1 MRPDQFTVLD
11 DAPPATT
18 VDAPEPARGFWAGRS
33 SLVVASLIL
42 ALALYLTAGI
52 TTMEIPEGAK
62 TPGPTFF
69 PIILAICAYVL
80 AGLLAV
86 QALRTPEAP
95 ETAQEQ
101 IEVTGRT
108 HRTHSDWKALGTT
121 LGAFLA
127 FSLLLVPVG
136 WILAAALLFWLIS
149 WALGSKRPLFDAGL
163 SLVFASA
170 IQVAFSAGLGLNL
183 PPGLL
188 EGIL

>member
-1 MRPDQFTVLD
+1 MRPDQFTVLE
-11 DAPPATT
+11 DAPPATP
-18 VDAPEPARGFWAGRS
+18 VDAPAPARGFWAGRS
-33 SLVVASLIL
+33 SLVMSALIL
-42 ALALYLTAGI
+42 SLAIYLTVGI

-69 PIILAICAYVL
+69 PIILAVCAYVL

-86 QALRTPEAP
+86 QALRTPEVADSG
-95 ETAQEQ
+95 QEQ

-121 LGAFLA
+121 LAAFLA

-149 WALGSKRPLFDAGL
+149 WALGSKRPVFDLGL
-163 SLVFASA
+163 SLVFSSA
-170 IQVAFSAGLGLNL
+170 IQVAFSVGLGLNL
-183 PPGLL
+183 PPGLM

>member
-1 MRPDQFTVLD
+1 MSPDQFTVLD
-11 DAPPATT
+11 DAPPTT
-18 VDAPEPARGFWAGRS
+18 PVIAPGTRRGFWGGRS
-33 SLVVASLIL
+33 SLVVAALIL
-42 ALALYLTAGI
+42 ALAVYLTAGVV
-52 TTMEIPEGAK
+52 TMEIPEGAK

-80 AGLLAV
+80 AALLAV
-86 QALRTPEAP
+86 QALRTPELP
-95 ETAQEQ
+95 ETDEEQ

-121 LGAFLA
+121 LAAFLA

-136 WILAAALLFWLIS
+136 WILSAALLFWLIS
-149 WALGSKRPLFDAGL
+149 WALGSKRPLFDVGL
-163 SLVFASA
+163 SLMFSSA

-183 PPGLL
+183 PPGLM